1 MSNPELDNLVD
12 NSATEVAA
20 NDPEVTLTLKLQ
32 EVNVII
38 AGLQDLPHRVVD
50 TLLRSIVSQAQS
62 QLHK

>member
-1 MSNPELDNLVD
+1 MANPELDNLVD
-12 NSATEVAA
+12 NSATEVAT

-38 AGLQDLPHRVVD
+38 AGLQELPHRVVD

-62 QLHK
+62 QLQK